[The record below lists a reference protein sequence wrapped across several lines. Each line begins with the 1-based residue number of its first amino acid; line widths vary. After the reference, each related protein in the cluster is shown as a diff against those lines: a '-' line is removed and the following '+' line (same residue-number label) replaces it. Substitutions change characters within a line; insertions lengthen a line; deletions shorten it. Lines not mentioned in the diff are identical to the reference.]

1 MRKYSSYK
9 VDRHISLRKKSNIIG
24 HWFRLRNAIGIYS
37 KSGRNGE
44 THGFV
49 FEFFTKNALRI
60 AFFQTNS
67 RLRSK
72 TRKYGF
78 LPNFKLKL

>member
-49 FEFFTKNALRI
+49 FEIFTK
-60 AFFQTNS
+60 
-67 RLRSK
+67 
-72 TRKYGF
+72 
-78 LPNFKLKL
+78 